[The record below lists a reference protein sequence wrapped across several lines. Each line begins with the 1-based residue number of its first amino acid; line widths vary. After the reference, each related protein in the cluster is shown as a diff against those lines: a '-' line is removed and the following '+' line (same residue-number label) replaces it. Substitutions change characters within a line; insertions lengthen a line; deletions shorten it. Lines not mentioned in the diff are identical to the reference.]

1 MEVNNLN
8 KSLFNLYYALISHYL
23 QFSDVSDTL
32 KDISEG
38 ISYLQN
44 YPQNPQ
50 DFFAKQDDIIR
61 YIVKARVDNLIYVYR
76 NSRQIPIPGLP
87 GKSLRQAT
95 SNELFVELED
105 VVSLLALKGIHQT
118 IKHLYP
124 MLNDNNLSDE
134 LLQQDIS
141 VIQGKYGLR

>member
-76 NSRQIPIPGLP
+76 NSRQIPIPGLS

-105 VVSLLALKGIHQT
+105 AVSLLALKGIHQT

>member
-1 MEVNNLN
+1 M
-8 KSLFNLYYALISHYL
+8 FLIHL
-23 QFSDVSDTL
+23 KTFLRVFPTCRTTL
-32 KDISEG
+32 KT
-38 ISYLQN
+38 LKT
-44 YPQNPQ
+44 
-50 DFFAKQDDIIR
+50 FFAKQDDIIR

-105 VVSLLALKGIHQT
+105 AVSLLALKGIHQT

-141 VIQGKYGLR
+141 VIQRKYGLR

>member
-1 MEVNNLN
+1 MN
-8 KSLFNLYYALISHYL
+8 KRLFDLCYTLISHYL
-23 QFSDVSDTL
+23 QFPDVADTF
-32 KDISEG
+32 KDISDG

-44 YPQNPQ
+44 YPQTPQ
-50 DFFAKQDDIIR
+50 KFFGKQDDIIR
-61 YIVKARVDNLIYVYR
+61 YIVKARVDNLVYIYR
-76 NSRQIPIPGLP
+76 NSRQIPVPGLS
-87 GKSLRQAT
+87 GKSLKQAT

-105 VVSLLALKGIHQT
+105 DVSLLALKGIHQT

-141 VIQGKYGLR
+141 VIQEKYGLG

>member
-1 MEVNNLN
+1 MN

-76 NSRQIPIPGLP
+76 NSRQIPIPGLS

-105 VVSLLALKGIHQT
+105 AVSLLALKGIHQT

>member
-105 VVSLLALKGIHQT
+105 AVSLLALKGIHQT

>member
-1 MEVNNLN
+1 M
-8 KSLFNLYYALISHYL
+8 
-23 QFSDVSDTL
+23 QFPDVSDTL

-50 DFFAKQDDIIR
+50 DFFGKQDDIIR
-61 YIVKARVDNLIYVYR
+61 YIVKARVDNLVYVYR
-76 NSRQIPIPGLP
+76 NSRQIPVPGLP
-87 GKSLRQAT
+87 GKTLRQT
-95 SNELFVELED
+95 MSNELFVELED
-105 VVSLLALKGIHQT
+105 AVSLLALKGIHQT